1 MRLTF
6 VQTRADLII
15 KNIDSNREEIKETEN
30 KLRRLIYLFFA
41 VKTTIIALKV
51 TQFLKLNLKRFNH
64 TAREAKP

>member
-30 KLRRLIYLFFA
+30 K
-41 VKTTIIALKV
+41 
-51 TQFLKLNLKRFNH
+51 
-64 TAREAKP
+64 